1 MFMIVENDVYNIS
14 FVAVVQV
21 PLTVRGK
28 LCNDEITSESQI
40 VYG

>member
-14 FVAVVQV
+14 FVVVVQV
-21 PLTVRGK
+21 PVTVRGK
-28 LCNDEITSESQI
+28 SRNDEITSESQI